1 MSRLDWAQNIDDL
14 RTLARQRLPRGLF
27 EFVARG
33 SEDEV
38 GLAHNRTVLDSIKIK
53 PRVLVDV
60 SQRSIATTLLGQ
72 PQRMPLIV
80 GPTGAA
86 GLLWYQGE
94 SELARAAADAG
105 VPYVLAMSSIT
116 PLEEV
121 RRACNGALW
130 FQLYLSPEQ
139 ATSDAMVDRAQAA
152 GYDALV
158 LTVDTVVS
166 PNREYNSRNGFSVPV
181 RLNRRNALDFV
192 SHPRWSLGV
201 IARYL
206 AAGGMPRFENYPQGM
221 RNSVAGRQKKRWAPV
236 KRDESAD
243 WTSISRIRTRWS
255 GPLIIKGIGCVEDAL
270 SAVQAGADAIVLSN
284 HGARNLDSA
293 ASPVQ
298 LLPQVAYAVAGRCAI
313 WVDSGFLRGSD
324 VFKALALGAQAVLVG
339 RATLYGLAAGGTAG
353 AGRSLDFLR
362 EELDRCMAYAGVAD
376 ACQIGLKHLQD
387 TGAVFAPPLACGHC
401 AGHSL
406 PTSSTPTVRPGALN
420 VSDPTCLG

>member
-38 GLAHNRTVLDSIKIK
+38 GLAHNRAVLDSIKIK
-53 PRVLVDV
+53 PRALVDV
-60 SQRSIATTLLGQ
+60 SQRSTATTLLGQ

-94 SELARAAADAG
+94 SELARAAAAAG

-121 RRACNGALW
+121 RRACDGALW

-139 ATSDAMVDRAQAA
+139 ATSDAMIERAQAA

-181 RLNRRNALDFV
+181 RLNRRNVLDFA

-201 IARYL
+201 IGRYL
-206 AAGGMPRFENYPQGM
+206 TSGGMPRFENYPQGM

-243 WTSISRIRTRWS
+243 WTSIARIRDRWT

-270 SAVQAGADAIVLSN
+270 AAAEAGADAIVLSN

-298 LLPQVAYAVAGRCAI
+298 LLPHVVQAFAGRCPV

-324 VFKALALGAQAVLVG
+324 LFKALALGAQAVLVG
-339 RATLYGLAAGGTAG
+339 RATLYGLAAGGAAG
-353 AGRSLDFLR
+353 GLRSLEFLR
-362 EELDRCMAYAGVAD
+362 EELDRCMAYAGTNDVTRLSL
-376 ACQIGLKHLQD
+376 QNLQD
-387 TGAVFAPPLACGHC
+387 LGTVFAPSVINL
-401 AGHSL
+401 HSS
-406 PTSSTPTVRPGALN
+406 PTKNLLSALE
-420 VSDPTCLG
+420 S

>member
-1 MSRLDWAQNIDDL
+1 MSRLDWAQNVDDL
-14 RTLARQRLPRGLF
+14 RTLAKQRLPRGLY

-38 GLAHNRTVLDSIKIK
+38 GLAHNRTVLDSIKVK
-53 PRVLVDV
+53 PRVLADV
-60 SQRSIATTLLGQ
+60 SQRSTATTLLGQ
-72 PQRMPLIV
+72 PQRLPLIV

-94 SELARAAADAG
+94 AQLARAAADAG
-105 VPYVLAMSSIT
+105 VPYILAMSSIT

-121 RRACNGALW
+121 RRVCHGALW

-139 ATSDAMVDRAQAA
+139 ATSDAMIDRAQAA

-181 RLNRRNALDFV
+181 RLNRRNALDFAC
-192 SHPRWSLGV
+192 HPRWSLGV
-201 IARYL
+201 IGRYL

-243 WTSISRIRTRWS
+243 WTSIARIRERWA

-270 SAVQAGADAIVLSN
+270 AAVEAGVDAIILSN

-293 ASPVQ
+293 VSPVQ
-298 LLPQVAYAVAGRCAI
+298 LLPQVVQAIAGRCPV

-339 RATLYGLAAGGTAG
+339 RAPLYGLAAGGAPG
-353 AGRSLDFLR
+353 ALRSLQFFR
-362 EELDRCMAYAGVAD
+362 EELDRCMAYAGAVNAT
-376 ACQIGLKHLQD
+376 QIDLGNLQD
-387 TGAVFAPPLACGHC
+387 LGSVFIPDAAGSSVKPLTLSAI
-401 AGHSL
+401 
-406 PTSSTPTVRPGALN
+406 TS
-420 VSDPTCLG
+420 